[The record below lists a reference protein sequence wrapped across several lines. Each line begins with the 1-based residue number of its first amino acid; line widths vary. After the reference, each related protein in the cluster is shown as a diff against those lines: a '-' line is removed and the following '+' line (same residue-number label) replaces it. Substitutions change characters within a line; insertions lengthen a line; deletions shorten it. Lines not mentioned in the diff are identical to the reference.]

1 MHDGVGSN
9 RHTDGP
15 SCGDDEVLICLS
27 KQDRVYVTQNT
38 RLSDVKKNLV
48 YDFKYTGL
56 LYLVTSNSNIKTT
69 RDLYCTLWIVEGSI
83 WPRHDGAIMRGTGQ
97 IIIPLTAQ
105 ISAVALEHVYDRAW
119 ILPVLPKPE
128 F

>member
-69 RDLYCTLWIVEGSI
+69 RDLYCTLWIDLAT
-83 WPRHDGAIMRGTGQ
+83 PRRCHHERNGTNNNPFDCSNFCSCPRTC
-97 IIIPLTAQ
+97 I
-105 ISAVALEHVYDRAW
+105 
-119 ILPVLPKPE
+119 
-128 F
+128 